1 MIDLDDIQACPL
13 STATPKL
20 ESFESTARKRRVW
33 FVQVSGPAS
42 GWDVAGPACDTAIE
56 AITAW
61 NLGMR
66 GMK

>member
-1 MIDLDDIQACPL
+1 MNEHDDLLPFPL
-13 STATPKL
+13 CSNEPQL
-20 ESFESTARKRRVW
+20 ESFDSTKRKRRVW

-66 GMK
+66 GFK